1 MLSAVMLGVSVSNH
15 YEGIMSLD
23 KDGLPIS
30 ESESDEGHGI
40 GLISISNT
48 VKRYGGSMNINTE
61 DNTFSVDIILYCN
74 S

>member
-1 MLSAVMLGVSVSNH
+1 
-15 YEGIMSLD
+15 MSLD